1 MIIVQD
7 KHPVGIMVDSVME
20 VLTLPKTDIEANN
33 DSLIVDK
40 SEAVLGV
47 AKHDKSLI
55 ILLDLLK
62 VASKDCLNMGEERR
76 ASKSKSKKKSKTINH
91 Y

>member
-1 MIIVQD
+1 
-7 KHPVGIMVDSVME
+7 ME
-20 VLTLPKTDIEANN
+20 VLTLPKNDIEANN
-33 DSLIVDK
+33 DSLIIDK

-62 VASKDCLNMGEERR
+62 VASKDSLTMGPDEKGFQIQTE
-76 ASKSKSKKKSKTINH
+76 KEVPKQ
-91 Y
+91 